1 MNFPLNLLDL
11 SLLFSLTA
19 LILLITS
26 GLIASQHS
34 TKILI
39 NTKKLNNVAMLF
51 AGLFMVTVVLQI
63 FYALITY

>member
-11 SLLFSLTA
+11 GLLFSLTA

>member
-11 SLLFSLTA
+11 GLLFSLTA

-39 NTKKLNNVAMLF
+39 NTKKLNNVAILF
-51 AGLFMVTVVLQI
+51 TVLFMVTVVLQI
-63 FYALITY
+63 FSTIIR